1 MSRPLV
7 APVRDGGRL
16 DRAIHNPENRR
27 ERFDRLRVGG
37 GSCAS
42 LAPHP
47 AIDIFM
53 PRLASA
59 PIGTGRPEF
68 RAVKSQKGAAI
79 KSSLTL
85 SWLILPSCP
94 QAP

>member
-1 MSRPLV
+1 MSAPLV
-7 APVRDGGRL
+7 APVRDGAFVG
-16 DRAIHNPENRR
+16 RAIHNPENRR
-27 ERFDRLRVGG
+27 ERSDGLRVSGD
-37 GSCAS
+37 SRAS
-42 LAPHP
+42 LASHP

-59 PIGTGRPEF
+59 PRRRGAEF
-68 RAVKSQKGAAI
+68 TAVTSQKGAAI
-79 KSSLTL
+79 KCSLTL

>member
-1 MSRPLV
+1 MSAPLV
-7 APVRDGGRL
+7 APVRDGAFVG
-16 DRAIHNPENRR
+16 RAIHNHENRR
-27 ERFDRLRVGG
+27 EQFDRLRVGDD
-37 GSCAS
+37 SRALAS
-42 LAPHP
+42 HP

-59 PIGTGRPEF
+59 PIGAGGPEF
-68 RAVKSQKGAAI
+68 RAVTSQKGAAI
-79 KSSLTL
+79 KCSLTL

>member
-1 MSRPLV
+1 MSAPLV
-7 APVRDGGRL
+7 ALVRDGAFVG
-16 DRAIHNPENRR
+16 RAIHNPENRR
-27 ERFDRLRVGG
+27 VRSDRLRVGG
-37 GSCAS
+37 DSRATLAS
-42 LAPHP
+42 HP

-59 PIGTGRPEF
+59 PIGAGGPEF
-68 RAVKSQKGAAI
+68 RAVTSQKGAAI
-79 KSSLTL
+79 KCSLTL